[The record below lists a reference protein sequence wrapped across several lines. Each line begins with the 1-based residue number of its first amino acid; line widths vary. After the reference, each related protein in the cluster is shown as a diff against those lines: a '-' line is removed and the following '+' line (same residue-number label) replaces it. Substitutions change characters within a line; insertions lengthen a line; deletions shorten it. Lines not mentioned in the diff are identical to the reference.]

1 MHSRSNPDSYGSLEV
16 SEMFCSQCKRAQ
28 PVRQHLLLV
37 LPSGN
42 KYEYRCAHCGN
53 SVGSKD
59 DDDASTFNETLRGG
73 ST

>member
-1 MHSRSNPDSYGSLEV
+1 MRRSQPDSYGSLEV
-16 SEMFCSQCKRAQ
+16 SEMFCSRCRRAQ

-42 KYEYRCAHCGN
+42 KYEYRCSQCGN

-59 DDDASTFNETLRGG
+59 DDDTSTFTETLRGG
-73 ST
+73 TS

>member
-1 MHSRSNPDSYGSLEV
+1 MRSRSTPDSYGSLEV
-16 SEMFCSQCKRAQ
+16 SEMFCSRCRRAQ

-42 KYEYRCAHCGN
+42 KYEYRCSVCGN

-59 DDDASTFNETLRGG
+59 DDDPSTFAETLRGG
-73 ST
+73 TP